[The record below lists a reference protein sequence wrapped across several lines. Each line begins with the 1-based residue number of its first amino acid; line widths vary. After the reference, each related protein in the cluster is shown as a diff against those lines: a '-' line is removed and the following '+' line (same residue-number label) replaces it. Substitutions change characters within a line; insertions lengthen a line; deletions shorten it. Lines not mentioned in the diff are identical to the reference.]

1 MRVIYERRMFM
12 GKNYEKLGDE
22 IITRLGG
29 EQNITKLF
37 HCATRLRFQLADMS
51 KADLEGIKKLPDV
64 MGVVESVGGVQ
75 VIIGNDVASAYAAIV
90 AKHKIENSSDGKKV
104 EKADAAPEKNGI
116 VSKILNVL
124 SAILG
129 PAIPLI
135 MCSGLISALL
145 IILTKCGLS
154 TEGTTYTIISMVGN
168 AALYFLPV
176 LLAYTSAKK
185 FGCDIMT
192 SVFLGA
198 IMISPTL
205 IGLTEQ
211 GNFASLFGLPVK
223 TVNYSSTVIP
233 IILTI
238 WIFSYVEKLV
248 VKIVPA
254 AVKFVFKPLLSV
266 IIMIPVMLCITGP
279 IGSYC
284 GDLLCKALTAI
295 NNVAPWSSVL
305 IVGCLAPLLVL
316 TGMHLALI
324 PLVMSM
330 FATAGYDNMLFVAF
344 IGMNFSQFGVALAC
358 MLKTKNKNLRT
369 LASSCAITAFLAG
382 VTEPTLYGICVR
394 MKKPLIAT
402 WIACIVNAIFS
413 AIFSVRVY
421 SFGAPSFFT
430 MPIFLNPDGTM
441 SNFYFAIAA
450 AAITIVVSF
459 VSTWVLGFD
468 DSIYGEEVA

>member
-1 MRVIYERRMFM
+1 M

-22 IITRLGG
+22 IIARLGG
-29 EQNITKLF
+29 ESNITKLF

-51 KADLEGIKKLPDV
+51 KADLEGIKNVTDV
-64 MGVVESVGGVQ
+64 MGAVESVGGVQ
-75 VIIGNDVASAYAAIV
+75 VIIGNDVAAAYEAIV
-90 AKHKIENSSDGKKV
+90 KKYDIEGTANSV
-104 EKADAAPEKNGI
+104 PAEKPEEKGSI
-116 VSKILNVL
+116 VSRLLNVL
-124 SAILG
+124 SSIIG

-135 MCSGLISALL
+135 MCSGLICALL
-145 IILTKCGLS
+145 IICTKCGLS
-154 TEGTTYTIISMVGN
+154 AESTTYTILSAAGN
-168 AALYFLPV
+168 AGLYFLPV

-198 IMISPTL
+198 VMISPAL
-205 IGLTEQ
+205 MGLAEA
-211 GNFASLFGLPVK
+211 GSFVSLFGLPVK
-223 TVNYSSTVIP
+223 TVNYSSSVIP

-238 WIFSYVEKLV
+238 WVFSYVEKLV

-254 AVKFVFKPLLSV
+254 AVKFVFKTFLSV
-266 IIMIPVMLCITGP
+266 VLMIPIMLCVTGP

-284 GDLLCKALTAI
+284 GDLLCNLLTAV
-295 NNVAPWSSVL
+295 NGVAPWATVL
-305 IVGCLAPLLVL
+305 VVGCLAPLLVL

-324 PLVMSM
+324 PLVMTL
-330 FATAGYDNMLFVAF
+330 FATVGYDNMLFVAF

-369 LASSCAITAFLAG
+369 LASSCAVTAVLAG

-402 WIACIVNAIFS
+402 WIACVVNAVFC
-413 AIFSVRVY
+413 AVTSVKVF

-441 SNFYFAIAA
+441 NNFYFAIAA
-450 AAITIVVSF
+450 AVLTVVVSF
-459 VSTWVLGFD
+459 VATWALGFD
-468 DSIYGEEVA
+468 DSIYGEEAA

>member
-1 MRVIYERRMFM
+1 M

-51 KADLEGIKKLPDV
+51 KAELEGIKKLPDV

-104 EKADAAPEKNGI
+104 EKAD

-211 GNFASLFGLPVK
+211 GSFVSLFGLPVK

-316 TGMHLALI
+316 TGLHLALI

-344 IGMNFSQFGVALAC
+344 I
-358 MLKTKNKNLRT
+358 
-369 LASSCAITAFLAG
+369 
-382 VTEPTLYGICVR
+382 
-394 MKKPLIAT
+394 
-402 WIACIVNAIFS
+402 
-413 AIFSVRVY
+413 
-421 SFGAPSFFT
+421 
-430 MPIFLNPDGTM
+430 
-441 SNFYFAIAA
+441 
-450 AAITIVVSF
+450 
-459 VSTWVLGFD
+459 
-468 DSIYGEEVA
+468 